1 MKKKGWHFVLIT
13 PKSLSRVRQTYLGIN
28 ALLVFKILSL
38 AGLFGLFRLV
48 WFSTSYA
55 IAKFGVNEARREN
68 NRLLQNVKTLDRYI
82 LKESD
87 RLDVLV
93 SFEDKI
99 RLQYGLNRIS
109 DDVRQAGVGGRPS
122 REEMLIATML
132 DPVLMRAEAVKESI
146 IVLLRKAE
154 LQDSTLSQTSNL
166 VSLQRTRWSQLPS
179 IWPTHGR
186 ITSSFGYRFHPI
198 SKHNLFHDGIDIANK
213 IWTPVYA
220 TANGV
225 VKFAGVKEYFGRV
238 IIIEHPGSNSE
249 TVYAHLHQF
258 VTSQGKMVRRGELIG
273 YMGNSGR
280 STGPHLHYEVR
291 MAGRNVNPFSY
302 ILPSDVIVD

>member
-28 ALLVFKILSL
+28 ALLVFTILSL

-132 DPVLMRAEAVKESI
+132 DPVLMRAEAVKES
-146 IVLLRKAE
+146 
-154 LQDSTLSQTSNL
+154 
-166 VSLQRTRWSQLPS
+166 
-179 IWPTHGR
+179 
-186 ITSSFGYRFHPI
+186 SSC
-198 SKHNLFHDGIDIANK
+198 
-213 IWTPVYA
+213 
-220 TANGV
+220 
-225 VKFAGVKEYFGRV
+225 
-238 IIIEHPGSNSE
+238 
-249 TVYAHLHQF
+249 
-258 VTSQGKMVRRGELIG
+258 
-273 YMGNSGR
+273 
-280 STGPHLHYEVR
+280 
-291 MAGRNVNPFSY
+291 
-302 ILPSDVIVD
+302 